1 MLSVVEAKCKGFFTI
16 NQKITTMKKEIYPK
30 LTVVGAGPGD
40 PELITLKAINALS
53 EADVI
58 LYDALVNKELL
69 KYAPIDTL
77 KIYVG
82 KRSNKHE
89 YTQEQINNLI
99 VDLAFTHGRV
109 VRLKGGDPFVFGR
122 GSEEIL
128 HADAFNIETAIVP
141 GISSSIGVPGASGIP
156 VTHRGISESFW
167 VITATKQNG
176 EISSDIYD
184 AAKSKA
190 TVVILMG
197 LSKLQQISEAFKAN
211 GKGSTPIAVIQNG
224 TLASE
229 NVAIGTIDSIVQE
242 VKSQNIKSPAIIVIG
257 DVVKFH
263 KYYDVL
269 AHELNYSLN

>member
-1 MLSVVEAKCKGFFTI
+1 
-16 NQKITTMKKEIYPK
+16 MKKEIYPK

-40 PELITLKAINALS
+40 PELITIKAINALS
-53 EADVI
+53 EADVV

-69 KYAPIDTL
+69 KYAPIDSL

-82 KRSNKHE
+82 KRKNKHE

-122 GSEEIL
+122 GNEEII

-156 VTHRGISESFW
+156 VTHRGVSESFW

-176 EISSDIYD
+176 ELSTDIYE
-184 AAKSKA
+184 AAKTNA
-190 TVVILMG
+190 TVVVLMG
-197 LSKLQQISEAFKAN
+197 LNKLKQIAGVFSDA
-211 GKGSTPIAVIQNG
+211 GKNTTPVAVIQNG
-224 TLASE
+224 TLATE
-229 NVAIGTIDSIVQE
+229 NVAIGTVGNIVEEVHAQE
-242 VKSQNIKSPAIIVIG
+242 IKSPAVIVIG

-263 KYYDVL
+263 RYYDLLSNEQKFIPSALVKK
-269 AHELNYSLN
+269 

>member
-1 MLSVVEAKCKGFFTI
+1 
-16 NQKITTMKKEIYPK
+16 MKKEVYPK

-69 KYAPIDTL
+69 KYAPLDTL

-82 KRSNKHE
+82 KRKNKHE

-99 VDLAFTHGRV
+99 VDFAFTHGRV

-122 GSEEIL
+122 GSEEIV
-128 HADAFNIETAIVP
+128 HAEAFNIETAIVP
-141 GISSSIGVPGASGIP
+141 GISSSIGVPGATGIP

-176 EISSDIYD
+176 ELSADIYD
-184 AAKSKA
+184 AAKTNA
-190 TVVILMG
+190 TVIILMG
-197 LSKLQQISEAFKAN
+197 LGKLNQIVAAFTAQ
-211 GKGSTPIAVIQNG
+211 GKSGTPIAVIQNG
-224 TLASE
+224 TLATE
-229 NVAIGTIDSIVQE
+229 NVAIGNMDTIINE
-242 VKSQNIKSPAIIVIG
+242 VEEQQIKSPAIIVIG
-257 DVVKFH
+257 DVVRFH
-263 KYYDVL
+263 KYYDALVD
-269 AHELNYSLN
+269 ELNYSLN

>member
-1 MLSVVEAKCKGFFTI
+1 MSKAI
-16 NQKITTMKKEIYPK
+16 IYPK

-40 PELITLKAINALS
+40 AELITIKAINALS

-69 KYAPIDTL
+69 KYAPIDAL

-82 KRSNKHE
+82 KRKNKHE

-122 GSEEIL
+122 GSEEIQ
-128 HADAFNIETAIVP
+128 HAEAFNIETAVVP
-141 GISSSIGVPGASGIP
+141 GISSSIGVPGLSGIP
-156 VTHRGISESFW
+156 VTHRGLSESFW
-167 VITATKQNG
+167 VITGTTQNG
-176 EISSDIYD
+176 RLSKDIEQ
-184 AAKSKA
+184 AARSNA

-197 LSKLQQISEAFKAN
+197 LSKLKEIVEIYKKE
-211 GKGSTPIAVIQNG
+211 GKGETLIGIIQNG

-229 NVAIGTIDSIVQE
+229 NVALGTINNIIE
-242 VKSQNIKSPAIIVIG
+242 EAEEQNIKSPAVIVIG
-257 DVVKFH
+257 EVVKFH
-263 KYYDVL
+263 KYYPL
-269 AHELNYSLN
+269 LTSNWNYSLN

>member
-1 MLSVVEAKCKGFFTI
+1 MI
-16 NQKITTMKKEIYPK
+16 NMKSIYPK

-40 PELITLKAINALS
+40 PQLITLRGINALR
-53 EADVI
+53 EADVV

-69 KYAPIDTL
+69 SYAPETSL

-82 KRSNKHE
+82 KRKNKHS
-89 YTQEQINNLI
+89 YTQEQINDLI
-99 VDLAFTHGRV
+99 VDLAFTHGKV

-122 GSEEIL
+122 GMEEIQ
-128 HADAFNIETAIVP
+128 HAGTFNIETAIVP

-176 EISSDIYD
+176 ELSGDVLA
-184 AAKSKA
+184 AAKSEA

-197 LSKLQQISEAFKAN
+197 LSKLNEIAEAFKRE
-211 GKGSTPIAVIQNG
+211 GKASLPVAVIQDG
-224 TLASE
+224 TLATE
-229 NVAIGTIDSIVQE
+229 NVTVGSISTIVEQVTQAGIT
-242 VKSQNIKSPAIIVIG
+242 SPAIIVIG

-263 KYYDVL
+263 RDFEQSSKKI
-269 AHELNYSLN
+269 NYSLN

>member
-1 MLSVVEAKCKGFFTI
+1 MSK
-16 NQKITTMKKEIYPK
+16 TTIYPK

-40 PELITLKAINALS
+40 AELITIKAINALS

-69 KYAPIDTL
+69 KYAPVDAL
-77 KIYVG
+77 KLYVG
-82 KRSNKHE
+82 KRKNNHE

-128 HADAFNIETAIVP
+128 HAEAFNIETEIVP
-141 GISSSIGVPGASGIP
+141 GISSSIGVPGLSGIP

-167 VITATKQNG
+167 VITGTTQKGQLSEDVAK
-176 EISSDIYD
+176 
-184 AAKSKA
+184 AAKTNA
-190 TVVILMG
+190 TIIILMG
-197 LSKLQQISEAFKAN
+197 LSKLKEIVEIYKNEGKSETLVA
-211 GKGSTPIAVIQNG
+211 IIQNG

-229 NVAIGTIDSIVQE
+229 NIALGTINTIVE
-242 VKSQNIKSPAIIVIG
+242 EAEDQNIKSPAVIVIG
-257 DVVKFH
+257 EVVKFH
-263 KYYDVL
+263 KYYPLLVSSW
-269 AHELNYSLN
+269 NYSLN

>member
-1 MLSVVEAKCKGFFTI
+1 
-16 NQKITTMKKEIYPK
+16 MKKEKIYPK

-69 KYAPIDTL
+69 KYAPLDTL

-82 KRSNKHE
+82 KRKNKHE

-122 GSEEIL
+122 GSEEIA
-128 HADAFNIETAIVP
+128 HADAFNIETAVVP
-141 GISSSIGVPGASGIP
+141 GISSSIGVAGASGIP
-156 VTHRGISESFW
+156 VTHRGIAESFW
-167 VITATKQNG
+167 VVTATKQDG
-176 EISSDIYD
+176 TLSSDIYD

-197 LSKLQQISEAFKAN
+197 LSKLEEIAEAFKQE
-211 GKGSTPIAVIQNG
+211 GKNDIPVAVIQNG
-224 TLASE
+224 TLATE
-229 NVAIGTIDSIVQE
+229 NVALGTIDTIVQE
-242 VKSQNIKSPAIIVIG
+242 VKEQTIKSPAVIIIG

-263 KYYDVL
+263 RYYDLL
-269 AHELNYSLN
+269 AFEQVESLVKERG